1 MIDSFSHKGM
11 KRLFEDND
19 RRLIRPDLVE
29 RVSIIFAYL
38 DAAKTI
44 DDLNIPS
51 LRLHSLKG
59 EYRGYWSVTVRAN
72 WRIVFQFDDGAVSAI
87 ELIDYH

>member
-1 MIDSFSHKGM
+1 M